1 MEASCTYLKQLLP
14 LAWSHNPLTTLKL
27 ICRKLKCD
35 GKSYEE
41 AFYTAAY
48 WLHHNHPDILLRNI
62 PSIAGSFGR
71 FPELVEVLYRVLEG
85 RDGRRGTKKILDMA
99 KKAAERYKRDPAYQM
114 LHYRVTDVFVDCLKS
129 DLEKLKESDINHNDD
144 QEDCEKI
151 TCAATCC
158 FWFSYENCTA
168 TLLWESI
175 AVKVFPRESYPE
187 YQDVKEADYVDR
199 VRNRLRKEVLVPL
212 VNYYRLPN
220 TSREMHFSVEK
231 YLEEV
236 KAGKSKTAAD
246 ALLPNEI
253 LSYATH
259 WDLGQAAELQW
270 KATVEDFKKQ
280 GKMSRCLAAVWD
292 GYMYPEYKVKT
303 RSREASVA
311 LTLLVS
317 ELSEEPWKGKLIAV
331 DSDEAHELLSI
342 RGSDLRIDDET
353 DFEALLDLLLQVAV
367 DENLKPEHMIKLV
380 FGVRDDRFDEYRGWQ
395 QTKYEAI
402 QREYEEKGY
411 GDAELRCIV
420 SHEYGMQSR

>member
-1 MEASCTYLKQLLP
+1 
-14 LAWSHNPLTTLKL
+14 
-27 ICRKLKCD
+27 
-35 GKSYEE
+35 
-41 AFYTAAY
+41 
-48 WLHHNHPDILLRNI
+48 
-62 PSIAGSFGR
+62 
-71 FPELVEVLYRVLEG
+71 
-85 RDGRRGTKKILDMA
+85 MA

-114 LHYRVTDVFVDCLKS
+114 LHDRVTDVFVDCLKS
-129 DLEKLKESDINHNDD
+129 DLVKLKKQKLKESDINHNDD

-175 AVKVFPRESYPE
+175 AVKNTKMLRRLITWTESETGSGRRFWCPC
-187 YQDVKEADYVDR
+187 
-199 VRNRLRKEVLVPL
+199 
-212 VNYYRLPN
+212 
-220 TSREMHFSVEK
+220 VEK

-236 KAGKSKTAAD
+236 KAGKSKTVAD

-259 WDLGQAAELQW
+259 WDLGQAAELHW

-331 DSDEAHELLSI
+331 DSDEAPELLSI
-342 RGSDLRIDDET
+342 RGSDL
-353 DFEALLDLLLQVAV
+353 
-367 DENLKPEHMIKLV
+367 
-380 FGVRDDRFDEYRGWQ
+380 RDDRFDEYRGWQ

-411 GDAELRCIV
+411 GDAELRVYCV
-420 SHEYGMQSR
+420 P

>member
-1 MEASCTYLKQLLP
+1 
-14 LAWSHNPLTTLKL
+14 
-27 ICRKLKCD
+27 
-35 GKSYEE
+35 
-41 AFYTAAY
+41 
-48 WLHHNHPDILLRNI
+48 
-62 PSIAGSFGR
+62 
-71 FPELVEVLYRVLEG
+71 
-85 RDGRRGTKKILDMA
+85 MA

-114 LHYRVTDVFVDCLKS
+114 LHDRVTDVFVDCLKS
-129 DLEKLKESDINHNDD
+129 DLVKLKKQKLKESDINHNDD

-187 YQDVKEADYVDR
+187 YQDVEEADYVDR

-236 KAGKSKTAAD
+236 KAGKSKTVAD

-259 WDLGQAAELQW
+259 WDLGQAAELHW

-331 DSDEAHELLSI
+331 DSDEAPELLSI
-342 RGSDLRIDDET
+342 RGSDL
-353 DFEALLDLLLQVAV
+353 
-367 DENLKPEHMIKLV
+367 
-380 FGVRDDRFDEYRGWQ
+380 RDDRFDEYRGWQ